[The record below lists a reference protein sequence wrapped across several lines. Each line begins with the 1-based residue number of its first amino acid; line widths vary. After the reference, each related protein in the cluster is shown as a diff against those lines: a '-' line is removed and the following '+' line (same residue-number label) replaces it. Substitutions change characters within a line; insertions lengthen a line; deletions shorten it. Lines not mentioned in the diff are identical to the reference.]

1 MEDKQAKVI
10 RAINFSED
18 DDEIPTV
25 QFTQPSQTDFLYA
38 NVFNTADGQ
47 KVLEHLKSVTIDQPS
62 WYPGDDPSFG
72 YSREGQNSIVR
83 EILTRLR
90 RCKNG

>member
-1 MEDKQAKVI
+1 MKDQAQVI
-10 RAINFSED
+10 RSINFDS
-18 DDEIPTV
+18 DDEEIATV
-25 QFTQPSQTDFLYA
+25 NFAQPSQLDFLYA

-62 WYPGDDPSFG
+62 WFPGDDPSIG

-83 EILTRLR
+83 EIITRLR
-90 RCKNG
+90 RCKNA

>member
-1 MEDKQAKVI
+1 MKDQAQVI
-10 RAINFSED
+10 RSINFDS
-18 DDEIPTV
+18 DDEEIATV
-25 QFTQPSQTDFLYA
+25 NFAQPSQLDFLYA

-62 WYPGDDPSFG
+62 WFPGDDPSFG

-83 EILTRLR
+83 EIINRLR
-90 RCKNG
+90 RCKNA